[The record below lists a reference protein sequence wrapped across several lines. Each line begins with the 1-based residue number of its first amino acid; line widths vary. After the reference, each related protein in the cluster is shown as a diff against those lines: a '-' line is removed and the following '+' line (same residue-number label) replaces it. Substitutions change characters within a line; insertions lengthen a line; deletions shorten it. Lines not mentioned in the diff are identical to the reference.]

1 MEAVKNNKI
10 YESEEVVI
18 AKSEVEVGRT
28 YPVYGMITAILD
40 EALPEGKNTGTL
52 LVELNKSIK
61 VRLKIRSA
69 DHLKTIK
76 ERIFETGIFV
86 GEVKETSPQV
96 EIDCKTV
103 IFGKKRE
110 FNC

>member
-1 MEAVKNNKI
+1 VEVSKENL
-10 YESEEVVI
+10 YESEDVVI
-18 AKSEVEVGRT
+18 SHSQVEVGQT

-40 EALPEGKNTGTL
+40 ETLLENDKHGTL

-61 VRLKIRSA
+61 VHLKINSES
-69 DHLKTIK
+69 HLAAIK
-76 ERIFETGIFV
+76 DRIFETGIFV
-86 GEVKETSPQV
+86 GEVKETSPCV
-96 EIDCKTV
+96 EINCKTV